1 MNNNKFGGRLL
12 CGLLPLCQLLIPNS
26 VLGQDAD
33 IFSYSAYVEL
43 GGGYSSNVDI
53 EELEVASG
61 ESDIALLV
69 DGGIDITWRPQE
81 RWRIDSGYNYHTSR
95 FKDVDEFDLSAHMLY
110 IDASYELDLMT
121 LGSNYY
127 FTDADLNNKRFLS
140 LHQFSAYAGKML
152 NEYWYVRAALNF
164 SDKNFKR
171 TGARDAEN
179 LGFSVDGFW
188 FFNAGVSSL
197 NVGYDYEKEDT
208 RAARYEYDAITLRAL
223 VIQRLSLQQREASL
237 QLGYNLQL
245 RDYDNPSPSIGRQ
258 RDDTRHSLN
267 AQLTVHWADN
277 FDVITKVKR
286 AQYDSD
292 LPSADYNETSIMLS
306 AKFRF

>member
-1 MNNNKFGGRLL
+1 MKNRKFGGGLL
-12 CGLLPLCQLLIPNS
+12 CGLLPLCLLLMSSP
-26 VLGQDAD
+26 VLGQDED

-61 ESDIALLV
+61 ESDAALLV
-69 DGGIDITWRPQE
+69 DGGIDVTWRPHD
-81 RWRIDSGYNYHTSR
+81 RWRIESGYNYHTSR
-95 FKDVDEFDLSAHMLY
+95 LKEVDEFDLSAHMLY
-110 IDASYELDLMT
+110 IDASYAFNLMT
-121 LGSNYY
+121 LGGNYY
-127 FTDADLNNKRFLS
+127 FTDADLNNKGFLS
-140 LHQFSAYAGKML
+140 LNQFSAYAGKML

-164 SDKNFKR
+164 SDKDFKHID
-171 TGARDAEN
+171 ARDAEN

-197 NVGYDYEKEDT
+197 NLGYDYEQEDT
-208 RAARYEYDAITLRAL
+208 RAMRYEYDAVTLRAL
-223 VIQRLSLQQREASL
+223 VTQRLSLQQREASL
-237 QLGYNLQL
+237 QLGYSLQL

-258 RDDTRHSLN
+258 RDDTRHNLN
-267 AQLTVHWADN
+267 AQLTLHWTDN
-277 FDVITKVKR
+277 FDIIAKVKR

-306 AKFRF
+306 AKLRF